1 MEGRLQDA
9 SNHRH
14 RVPLGLVMLEQ
25 GWVTSGQLR
34 DALEAQKVAGQGKLG
49 KWLVRQ
55 QGVSEQL
62 VTRALGLQWNC
73 PVLSLDA
80 YDPQATASALPR
92 LFLEAFGVLPLRVAA
107 GTILYLGFEDRL
119 DPVTALA
126 AERMTGL
133 RVEAGIVRGSL
144 FGEAHQKILNAV
156 FPRIEL
162 IEMGSQAPLVR
173 VLARA
178 VERTKPVE
186 SKLVR
191 LHDCLW
197 LRMWNKAQTSP
208 LPETSG
214 VQDVVCS
221 LVSG

>member
-1 MEGRLQDA
+1 
-9 SNHRH
+9 
-14 RVPLGLVMLEQ
+14 
-25 GWVTSGQLR
+25 
-34 DALEAQKVAGQGKLG
+34 
-49 KWLVRQ
+49 
-55 QGVSEQL
+55 
-62 VTRALGLQWNC
+62 LQWSC
-73 PVLSLDA
+73 PVLALDA
-80 YDPQATASALPR
+80 YNPETTASALPR
-92 LFLEAFGVLPLRVAA
+92 LFVDAFGALPLRVAA

-144 FGEAHQKILNAV
+144 FREAHQKMLNAV

-162 IEMGSQAPLVR
+162 IEMASQAPLAR
-173 VLARA
+173 VLARS

-197 LRMWNKAQTSP
+197 LRMWNRAQTSP
-208 LPETSG
+208 LPEISG

-221 LVSG
+221 LVSA